1 MSRTLNAFAV
11 IGDGYEDAPGQ
22 LPVAATNGVQLAV
35 FSNIPSATERLEFK
49 GEEVLPVVIMSVED
63 HEARDARYERLQ
75 QRLTVEDE
83 RSDDLSSA
91 ATKALDVLRSL
102 LKVNA
107 CGVHYAAAQM
117 ACHQLS
123 AALKSGNY

>member
-1 MSRTLNAFAV
+1 MSEVERYWIDPSRLVQESWHQDDTCVVKDWAYDRAV
-11 IGDGYEDAPGQ
+11 AE
-22 LPVAATNGVQLAV
+22 
-35 FSNIPSATERLEFK
+35 
-49 GEEVLPVVIMSVED
+49 
-63 HEARDARYERLQ
+63 RDALQ
-75 QRLTVEDE
+75 QRLTAADE
-83 RSDDLSSA
+83 RADDLSKA

-123 AALKSGNY
+123 TALKSGNP